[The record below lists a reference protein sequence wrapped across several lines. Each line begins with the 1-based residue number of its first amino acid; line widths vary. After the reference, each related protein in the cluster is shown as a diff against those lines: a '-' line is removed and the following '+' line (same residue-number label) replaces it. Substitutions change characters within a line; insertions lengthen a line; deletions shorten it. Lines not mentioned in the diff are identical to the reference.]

1 MRPERVGGSCGYN
14 GRPCSSSCNR
24 KQKAAPQS
32 HHMPNSRFPAS
43 IARHRHSSLCMHAA
57 MKKDQWGDVANCAN
71 AGQMGT
77 CNVRSWCRALAGSLA
92 QPAHLEGGAAYGGG
106 AQLQSGALY
115 HRFCTARVSRFLRC
129 ALPDTHHRGRVAELS
144 ASELYSLSS
153 NYRRCVHSV

>member
-1 MRPERVGGSCGYN
+1 MRPEHVGGGCGYN

-24 KQKAAPQS
+24 KQKAASLS

-43 IARHRHSSLCMHAA
+43 SPRHSSLCMHAA
-57 MKKDQWGDVANCAN
+57 MKKDQGGDVINCAN

-92 QPAHLEGGAAYGGG
+92 QPAHLEGRVACGGG
-106 AQLQSGALY
+106 AQRQSGALC
-115 HRFCTARVSRFLRC
+115 HRFCTARLSRFLRC
-129 ALPDTHHRGRVAELS
+129 ALPDTPHRSRVAELS

-153 NYRRCVHSV
+153 NYKSSVHSV